1 MADMERD
8 LSTPE
13 GVAAEV
19 EWLRGVWRD
28 DPEVAHGNEDDLA
41 VHIVKMCAE
50 GHPNAQACAVA
61 ALPLLLDEELT
72 RWYA

>member
-1 MADMERD
+1 MADVKRD

-13 GVAAEV
+13 GVVAEV

-28 DPEVAHGNEDDLA
+28 DPEVAHSNEDGLA

-50 GHPNAQACAVA
+50 GHPNAQACAEA
-61 ALPLLLDEELT
+61 ALPLLLDGGLI